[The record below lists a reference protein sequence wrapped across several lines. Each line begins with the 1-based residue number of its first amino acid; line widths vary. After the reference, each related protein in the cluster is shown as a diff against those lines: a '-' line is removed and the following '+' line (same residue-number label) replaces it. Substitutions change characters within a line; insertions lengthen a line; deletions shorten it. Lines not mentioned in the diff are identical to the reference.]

1 MTGSGGA
8 DRRGIEVP
16 AETAEAARM
25 PDDLDANAAV
35 EYSVPDVGRRRQAA
49 WVYVSAAAGMFA
61 LAAGGVS
68 DGLWF
73 LGGGLVAIAGYH
85 LLAGRSLVVREDR
98 ALEVANRA
106 TSFPVGHASATLGF
120 RGPLARPVWNVLV
133 FSADDPPSE
142 RGLVRVDAYDGDVI
156 EQYVE
161 KVEPE
166 S

>member
-1 MTGSGGA
+1 VSDSGGI

-16 AETAEAARM
+16 AEIAEAAGM
-25 PDDLDANAAV
+25 PNDLDANAAV

-49 WVYVSAAAGMFA
+49 QVYFVVAAGIFGLAAA
-61 LAAGGVS
+61 GVS

-73 LGGGLVAIAGYH
+73 LGGGLVAVAAYH
-85 LLAGRSLVVREDR
+85 FLAGRSLEVRESR
-98 ALEVANRA
+98 ALEIANKA

-142 RGLVRVDAYDGDVI
+142 RGLVRVDAYDGEVI

-161 KVEPE
+161 KIE
-166 S
+166 SES